1 MAVRKKYDR
10 NVLGRGLDNI
20 GTGIGRGL
28 DALIDTADIETQGS
42 SNLNEIALNL
52 IDPNPNQPRREFD
65 EGALEELAAS
75 IREIG
80 LVTPITLRQAD
91 NNRYQIIAG
100 ERRWRASQMAGLKS
114 VPAYIRTVEDDSVM
128 EMALVENIQREDL
141 NAIEIAL
148 AYQHLAESTGMTQ
161 ERISSRVGKSRTS
174 VTNYMRLLK
183 LPAQIQMALKNKE
196 IDMGHAR
203 TLLSLESPSAQ
214 LKLFKDIQRNGY
226 SVRKVEEI
234 VQQMKEGQPL
244 QTAKKGTSGSTN
256 LPLEYTILKDRLA
269 ELRRHQLPGRDMGE
283 RNARRHYGRHV
294 LQPAFRR
301 HRPCKTRRNGSP
313 RHPRL
318 PCRCAGNHYAE
329 ELGRSRRMAQ
339 RRRRMDWTERHTAY
353 DRRLGLH
360 FRRRHSRPQH
370 RHLALH
376 TPLCHG

>member
-20 GTGIGRGL
+20 STSKGRGL
-28 DALIDTADIETQGS
+28 DALIDTTDIETQGS
-42 SNLNEIALNL
+42 SNLNEISLNL

-65 EGALEELAAS
+65 EAALEELAAS

-196 IDMGHAR
+196 LDMGHAR
-203 TLLSLESPSAQ
+203 TLLSLDSPSAQ
-214 LKLFKDIQRNGY
+214 LKLFKEIQRNGY

-234 VQQMKEGQPL
+234 VQLMKEGQPM
-244 QTAKKGTSGSTN
+244 QTAKKGTSSATN

-269 ELRRHQLPGRDMGE
+269 DLFKVKVQMTCSPQNKGKISLSFENEGELEHIMNVID
-283 RNARRHYGRHV
+283 
-294 LQPAFRR
+294 
-301 HRPCKTRRNGSP
+301 KIKS
-313 RHPRL
+313 
-318 PCRCAGNHYAE
+318 
-329 ELGRSRRMAQ
+329 
-339 RRRRMDWTERHTAY
+339 
-353 DRRLGLH
+353 
-360 FRRRHSRPQH
+360 
-370 RHLALH
+370 
-376 TPLCHG
+376 